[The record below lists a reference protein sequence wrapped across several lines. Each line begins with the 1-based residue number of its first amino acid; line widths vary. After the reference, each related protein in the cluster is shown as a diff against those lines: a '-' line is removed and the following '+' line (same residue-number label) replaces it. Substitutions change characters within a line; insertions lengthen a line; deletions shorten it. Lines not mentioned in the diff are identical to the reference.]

1 MRALP
6 GVRVLSPAD
15 YNQAIQMI
23 AAMGESDTLDYIRV
37 TRSDFP
43 VFLDPNPPYPP
54 SQGGGDGIFEIG
66 KAQKLLDG
74 SDVTIIATGS
84 MVYES
89 LMVSQQLIAGGKTV
103 DFLNIHTIKPIDI
116 ESIVSSARKTGK
128 VVTVEEHNIEGGLG
142 DAVASVLSEHCPTKL
157 LKIGVQD
164 TFGESGTHR
173 ELWKKYGLDRSVML
187 PRIVQWLG

>member
-43 VFLDPNPPYPP
+43 VFLDTTA
-54 SQGGGDGIFEIG
+54 SLEIG

-89 LMVSQQLIAGGKTV
+89 LMVAKELIAGGKTV
-103 DFLNIHTIKPIDI
+103 DFLNIHTIKPIDV
-116 ESIVSSARKTGK
+116 EGIVSSARKTGK

-187 PRIVQWLG
+187 PKIIQWLG